1 MNKRGWIELDTEED
15 IERAAEQI
23 VKDTGGTKIDALD
36 VLLDKYQSQ
45 RRLEEAVR
53 VQTIIR
59 REQDRV
65 EYYGHGFQQDM

>member
-1 MNKRGWIELDTEED
+1 LDTEED

-23 VKDTGGTKIDALD
+23 MKEVGGSKLDALNI
-36 VLLDKYQSQ
+36 LLGKYQGQ

-59 REQDRV
+59 REQNKV
-65 EYYGHGFQQDM
+65 EDYGHGFQQDM